1 MTTDYKTLDAQA
13 AALLDGEPDTL
24 ANVANFVALLYAN
37 LSDTNW
43 VGYYV
48 LRGDELVLGPF
59 QGKPACTR
67 IPLGRG
73 VCGTAAASGK
83 TQRVADVHAFD
94 GHIACDPDSNSELV
108 VPIIANGKTLGV
120 LDLDSPS
127 TGRFSAE
134 DQAGVEMLCRHLHAV
149 LTDSPA
155 PPTL

>member
-1 MTTDYKTLDAQA
+1 MITDYETLDAQA
-13 AALLDGEPDTL
+13 AALLDGEFDAL

-37 LSDTNW
+37 IPDTNW

-73 VCGTAAASGK
+73 VCGTAAVSGQ
-83 TQRVADVHAFD
+83 TQRIADVHAFD
-94 GHIACDPDSNSELV
+94 GHIACDPESKSELV
-108 VPIIANGKTLGV
+108 VPIVANGKTLGV

-127 TGRFSAE
+127 IGRFSAD
-134 DQAGVEMLCRHLHAV
+134 DQAGVENLCRHLYGA
-149 LTDSPA
+149 LSA
-155 PPTL
+155 SATLSVA